1 MNADAFACLIGIQH
15 INAGSKNIVKTQMP
29 TMPAATMFPS
39 CLKGGEI
46 EKLSDKKPIAVVNT
60 ATEIAKP

>member
-1 MNADAFACLIGIQH
+1 
-15 INAGSKNIVKTQMP
+15 MP